1 MATWFA
7 QNSSVNIDSVNQWN
21 SAANGSGSWLTW
33 ASLGA
38 SDVLV
43 LNGKTGIVINVDFV
57 CGSLTAV
64 ATGGTAGGGCTVAS
78 TRSITANV
86 ICSSAGTPVITLN
99 SGTLTVV
106 GNVTGGGTNVS
117 HGIQMF
123 GTSVLLVTG
132 NVTGGT
138 MNPLGGTSHGI
149 RSSSSGAITIVGNV
163 IGTTGSPAI
172 YTDSSG
178 SVTVTGNVTA
188 GSAVGI
194 NTYGIHS
201 VAVNAIIVTGDV
213 TGDAVDG
220 IYVTAGSTVTVN
232 GNVYSGSVGAGINTN
247 SLLAKFIVNG
257 NLIASSAGVNP
268 VVRVCLLIS
277 PSAQITHTY
286 RVNNAGSAGVARS
299 LYTGG
304 VNLGQPVAANVRSGT
319 TYGAASEYTGTL
331 AVPSPTLVAIGVPTD
346 NTVGSYAPT
355 GGLDAAGVR
364 SAIGLA
370 TANIDTQLAAIKSSA
385 DAALRPTT
393 AGRTLDVSAAHA
405 ALSELDSAVG
415 EQLQAIEDGVDASNN
430 YHITTLAR
438 LGAWAGTGINTILGA
453 FRALAAKLPG
463 ITPTDISSGT
473 TYNNAAHSL
482 EAAATIANTAIA
494 PAPLE
499 RNPTDT
505 GVITFA
511 WPVSGATITGTVSID
526 NAEYVAV
533 AGTIAFLRE
542 DSGRYYYTLSYDAA
556 DRPTAAGSA
565 RYTLTDGEYTR
576 YVILRVVESGDTGEA
591 TAMAVLKLDW
601 QTITGEVPSRSV
613 LNALRHIRNKWAL
626 DGHTKTVYAE
636 DDTTPAFTSTVTT
649 DGAGNITADTPN

>member
-1 MATWFA
+1 MTTQYAVLPA
-7 QNSSVNIDSVNQWN
+7 R
-21 SAANGSGSWLTW
+21 SGRSY
-33 ASLGA
+33 
-38 SDVLV
+38 
-43 LNGKTGIVINVDFV
+43 
-57 CGSLTAV
+57 TAKLF
-64 ATGGTAGGGCTVAS
+64 TVADPD
-78 TRSITANV
+78 TE
-86 ICSSAGTPVITLN
+86 
-99 SGTLTVV
+99 
-106 GNVTGGGTNVS
+106 
-117 HGIQMF
+117 
-123 GTSVLLVTG
+123 VTG
-132 NVTGGT
+132 N
-138 MNPLGGTSHGI
+138 
-149 RSSSSGAITIVGNV
+149 TI
-163 IGTTGSPAI
+163 
-172 YTDSSG
+172 
-178 SVTVTGNVTA
+178 TVTERTNAKGMFRAGIARATA
-188 GSAVGI
+188 LPAGDYILVYLYGTLGAAVGYF
-194 NTYGIHS
+194 TFAG
-201 VAVNAIIVTGDV
+201 T
-213 TGDAVDG
+213 DG
-220 IYVTAGSTVTVN
+220 ETATET
-232 GNVYSGSVGAGINTN
+232 
-247 SLLAKFIVNG
+247 
-257 NLIASSAGVNP
+257 P
-268 VVRVCLLIS
+268 VR
-277 PSAQITHTY
+277 A
-286 RVNNAGSAGVARS
+286 
-299 LYTGG
+299 
-304 VNLGQPVAANVRSGT
+304 
-319 TYGAASEYTGTL
+319 
-331 AVPSPTLVAIGVPTD
+331 
-346 NTVGSYAPT
+346 
-355 GGLDAAGVR
+355 
-364 SAIGLA
+364 
-370 TANIDTQLAAIKSSA
+370 
-385 DAALRPTT
+385 
-393 AGRTLDVSAAHA
+393 
-405 ALSELDSAVG
+405 ELDSAVG
-415 EQLQAIEDGVDASNN
+415 DQLQAIEDGVDASNN

-463 ITPTDISSGT
+463 ITPTNISSGT